1 MVAMEIIEQHRKH
14 LRNNI
19 ENVLHMHLNY
29 YCIKPIHMEKDG
41 IIAIDAMASLNSLCS
56 LQLYVFT
63 QRKAILK

>member
-1 MVAMEIIEQHRKH
+1 MVAIEIIEQHRKH

-29 YCIKPIHMEKDG
+29 YIKQIHMEKDG

-63 QRKAILK
+63 QRKAMLK

>member
-1 MVAMEIIEQHRKH
+1 MVAIEIIEQHRKH

-29 YCIKPIHMEKDG
+29 YIKQIHMEKDG